1 MAVDLI
7 LLLVFVVAI
16 LSGYRKGIIM
26 ALCTLVILVISCFGA
41 SAVQRAFTPQA
52 VEWMEP
58 KVAEYIQA
66 QISTEV
72 ENSTQNALEET
83 IGGQQ
88 ITLKDLADLL
98 GKFGLDVQESAKNTA
113 QDITAPLAESVAH
126 AVSRAIVQAV
136 AGTVIFLL
144 AFLVIFLVLRLA
156 VLLVNVVD
164 RLPVVHTLNHAG
176 GAVLG
181 GIAAAFCLTMITAV
195 LVQSGLLP
203 KNAAAGPVAQLL
215 RTIAERAV

>member
-1 MAVDLI
+1 M
-7 LLLVFVVAI
+7 
-16 LSGYRKGIIM
+16 
-26 ALCTLVILVISCFGA
+26 
-41 SAVQRAFTPQA
+41 
-52 VEWMEP
+52 
-58 KVAEYIQA
+58 
-66 QISTEV
+66 
-72 ENSTQNALEET
+72 
-83 IGGQQ
+83 
-88 ITLKDLADLL
+88 
-98 GKFGLDVQESAKNTA
+98 
-113 QDITAPLAESVAH
+113 
-126 AVSRAIVQAV
+126 